1 HYTGYV
7 KDGLCGVFLYLN
19 FTRALL
25 MTTLNKAVSIN
36 QPIASINHL
45 LPFEQCQH
53 IERLYFPKVQQ
64 ATDRMNKAE
73 SEYQDAVESRSV
85 LINQKA
91 AEYLANPS
99 ERHGFIV
106 KQVYPTNQQQVIR
119 SMAEQGFMVHRV
131 SVGMV
136 TFIRMPKNAKD
147 NPLQEITDKATAE
160 AESTIDKMIERLK
173 VKTVEAVHQR
183 NKIVIEARKALD
195 SIKSFESYL
204 NVIVTES
211 EEVTE

>member
-1 HYTGYV
+1 MKDLAHAV
-7 KDGLCGVFLYLN
+7 KIESPV
-19 FTRALL
+19 
-25 MTTLNKAVSIN
+25 
-36 QPIASINHL
+36 ASISHL
-45 LPFEQCQH
+45 LPCEQRTH
-53 IERLYFPKVQQ
+53 IEKLYFPKVQQ

-73 SEYQDAVESRSV
+73 AEFQDAVESRSV

-106 KQVYPTNQQQVIR
+106 KQVYPTNQQQVIQ
-119 SMAEQGFMVHRV
+119 SLAEQGYMVHRV

-173 VKTVEAVHQR
+173 VKAGEAVHQR
-183 NKIVIEARKALD
+183 NVIVIQARKALD

-204 NVIVTES
+204 NVIVTDS

>member
-1 HYTGYV
+1 MTILNQAV
-7 KDGLCGVFLYLN
+7 KIESPV
-19 FTRALL
+19 
-25 MTTLNKAVSIN
+25 
-36 QPIASINHL
+36 ASISHL
-45 LPFEQCQH
+45 LPFEQKQH
-53 IERLYFPKVQQ
+53 IEKLYFPKVQQ

-73 SEYQDAVESRSV
+73 AEYQDAVESRSV
-85 LINQKA
+85 LINQKV

-106 KQVYPTNQQQVIR
+106 KQVYHTNQQQMIQ

-147 NPLQEITDKATAE
+147 NPLQEITDKAKAE

-173 VKTVEAVHQR
+173 VKASEAVHQR
-183 NKIVIEARKALD
+183 NKVVIEARKALD
-195 SIKSFESYL
+195 AVKDFTDYL
-204 NVIVTES
+204 NVIVTDS

>member
-1 HYTGYV
+1 
-7 KDGLCGVFLYLN
+7 
-19 FTRALL
+19 
-25 MTTLNKAVSIN
+25 MTTLNQAVSIN
-36 QPIASINHL
+36 QPVASISHL
-45 LPFEQCQH
+45 LPFEQKQH
-53 IERLYFPKVQQ
+53 IEKLYFPRIQQ

-73 SEYQDAVESRSV
+73 AEYQDAVESRSV
-85 LINQKA
+85 LINQKV

-106 KQVYPTNQQQVIR
+106 KQVYPTNQQQVIQG
-119 SMAEQGFMVHRV
+119 MAEQGFMVHRV

-147 NPLQEITDKATAE
+147 NPLQEITDKAKAE

-173 VKTVEAVHQR
+173 VKASEAVHQR
-183 NKIVIEARKALD
+183 NKIVIEARKTMD

-204 NVIVTES
+204 NVIVTDS

>member
-1 HYTGYV
+1 M
-7 KDGLCGVFLYLN
+7 CFLKSKQ
-19 FTRALL
+19 TRLRVI
-25 MTTLNKAVSIN
+25 TNERFSPCCKIESPV
-36 QPIASINHL
+36 ASISHL
-45 LPFEQCQH
+45 LPCEQRTH
-53 IERLYFPKVQQ
+53 IEKLYFPKVQQ

-73 SEYQDAVESRSV
+73 AEFQDAVESRSV

-106 KQVYPTNQQQVIR
+106 KQVYPTNQQQVIQ
-119 SMAEQGFMVHRV
+119 SMAEQGYMVHRV

-173 VKTVEAVHQR
+173 VKAGEAVHQR
-183 NKIVIEARKALD
+183 NVIVIQARKALD

-204 NVIVTES
+204 NVIVTDS

>member
-1 HYTGYV
+1 
-7 KDGLCGVFLYLN
+7 
-19 FTRALL
+19 
-25 MTTLNKAVSIN
+25 MTTLSQAVKIES
-36 QPIASINHL
+36 PVASISHL
-45 LPFEQCQH
+45 LPFEQRQR

-106 KQVYPTNQQQVIR
+106 KQVYHTNQQQVIQ
-119 SMAEQGFMVHRV
+119 SMAEQGYMVHRV

-147 NPLQEITDKATAE
+147 NPLQEITDKAKAE
-160 AESTIDKMIERLK
+160 AESTIDKMIARLK
-173 VKTVEAVHQR
+173 VRASEAVHQR
-183 NKIVIEARKALD
+183 NKIVIEAHKALD

-204 NVIVTES
+204 NVIVTDS

>member
-1 HYTGYV
+1 
-7 KDGLCGVFLYLN
+7 
-19 FTRALL
+19 

-45 LPFEQCQH
+45 LPFEQRQH

-119 SMAEQGFMVHRV
+119 SMAEQGYMVHRV

-136 TFIRMPKNAKD
+136 NFIRMPKNAKD

-204 NVIVTES
+204 NVIVTEA

>member
-1 HYTGYV
+1 
-7 KDGLCGVFLYLN
+7 
-19 FTRALL
+19 

-45 LPFEQCQH
+45 LPFEQRQH

-204 NVIVTES
+204 NVIVTKS

>member
-1 HYTGYV
+1 
-7 KDGLCGVFLYLN
+7 
-19 FTRALL
+19 
-25 MTTLNKAVSIN
+25 MTTLNQAVKIES
-36 QPIASINHL
+36 PVASISHM
-45 LPFEQCQH
+45 LPFEQRQH

-85 LINQKA
+85 LINQKV

-106 KQVYPTNQQQVIR
+106 NQVYPTNQQQVIQG
-119 SMAEQGFMVHRV
+119 MAEQGYIVYR
-131 SVGMV
+131 VGMGLIY
-136 TFIRMPKNAKD
+136 FISSKKNALKD
-147 NPLQEITDKATAE
+147 ATDKATAE
-160 AESTIDKMIERLK
+160 AELAIEKMIERLK
-173 VKTVEAVHQR
+173 VKASEAVHQR

-195 SIKSFESYL
+195 AVKDFTDYL
-204 NVIVTES
+204 NVIVTDS

>member
-1 HYTGYV
+1 
-7 KDGLCGVFLYLN
+7 
-19 FTRALL
+19 
-25 MTTLNKAVSIN
+25 MTTLNQAVKIES
-36 QPIASINHL
+36 PVASISHL
-45 LPFEQCQH
+45 LPFEQKQH
-53 IERLYFPKVQQ
+53 IEKLYFPKVQK
-64 ATDRMNKAE
+64 ATDKMSKAE

-85 LINQKA
+85 LINQKT

-106 KQVYPTNQQQVIR
+106 NQVYPTNQQAVIQ
-119 SMAEQGFMVHRV
+119 SMADAGYMVHRV

-160 AESTIDKMIERLK
+160 AESTVDKMIERLK
-173 VKTVEAVHQR
+173 VKAAEAVHQR
-183 NKIVIEARKALD
+183 NKSVIEARKALD

-204 NVIVTES
+204 NVIVTDS
-211 EEVTE
+211 KEVTD

>member
-1 HYTGYV
+1 MKDLAHAV
-7 KDGLCGVFLYLN
+7 KIESPV
-19 FTRALL
+19 
-25 MTTLNKAVSIN
+25 
-36 QPIASINHL
+36 ASISHL
-45 LPFEQCQH
+45 LPCEQRTH
-53 IERLYFPKVQQ
+53 IEKLYFPKVQQ

-73 SEYQDAVESRSV
+73 AEYQDAVESRSV

-106 KQVYPTNQQQVIR
+106 KQVYPTNQQQVIQ
-119 SMAEQGFMVHRV
+119 SMAEQGYMVHRV

-173 VKTVEAVHQR
+173 VKAGEAVHQR
-183 NKIVIEARKALD
+183 NVIVIQARKALD

-204 NVIVTES
+204 NVIVTDS

>member
-1 HYTGYV
+1 
-7 KDGLCGVFLYLN
+7 
-19 FTRALL
+19 
-25 MTTLNKAVSIN
+25 MTTLNQAVKIES
-36 QPIASINHL
+36 PVASISHL
-45 LPFEQCQH
+45 LPFEQKQH
-53 IERLYFPKVQQ
+53 IERLYFPKAQQ
-64 ATDRMNKAE
+64 AADRMNKAE
-73 SEYQDAVESRSV
+73 AEYQDAVESRSV

-106 KQVYPTNQQQVIR
+106 KQVYPTNQQQVIQG
-119 SMAEQGFMVHRV
+119 MADSGYMVHRV

-160 AESTIDKMIERLK
+160 AESTVDKAIERLK
-173 VKTVEAVHQR
+173 VKASEAVHQR

-195 SIKSFESYL
+195 AVKDFTDYL
-204 NVIVTES
+204 NVIVTDS

>member
-1 HYTGYV
+1 
-7 KDGLCGVFLYLN
+7 
-19 FTRALL
+19 
-25 MTTLNKAVSIN
+25 MTTLNQAVSIN
-36 QPIASINHL
+36 QPVASISHL
-45 LPFEQCQH
+45 LPFEQKQH
-53 IERLYFPKVQQ
+53 IEKLYFPKVQQ

-73 SEYQDAVESRSV
+73 SEYQDAVESRSM
-85 LINQKA
+85 LIQQKT

-106 KQVYPTNQQQVIR
+106 KQVYPTNQQQVLQ

-173 VKTVEAVHQR
+173 VKASEAVHQR
-183 NKIVIEARKALD
+183 NKVVIEARKALD
-195 SIKSFESYL
+195 AVKDFTDYL
-204 NVIVTES
+204 NVIVTDS

>member
-1 HYTGYV
+1 MKDLAHAV
-7 KDGLCGVFLYLN
+7 KIESPV
-19 FTRALL
+19 
-25 MTTLNKAVSIN
+25 
-36 QPIASINHL
+36 ASISHL
-45 LPFEQCQH
+45 LPCEQRTH
-53 IERLYFPKVQQ
+53 IEKLYFPKVQQ

-73 SEYQDAVESRSV
+73 AEFQDAVESRSV

-106 KQVYPTNQQQVIR
+106 KQVYPTNQQQVIQ
-119 SMAEQGFMVHRV
+119 SMAEQGYMVHRV

-173 VKTVEAVHQR
+173 VKAGEAVHQR
-183 NKIVIEARKALD
+183 NVIVIQARKALD

-204 NVIVTES
+204 KVIVTDS

>member
-1 HYTGYV
+1 MKDLAHAV
-7 KDGLCGVFLYLN
+7 KIESPV
-19 FTRALL
+19 
-25 MTTLNKAVSIN
+25 
-36 QPIASINHL
+36 ASISHL
-45 LPFEQCQH
+45 LPFEQKRRL
-53 IERLYFPKVQQ
+53 ERLYFPKVQQ

-73 SEYQDAVESRSV
+73 AEYQDAVESRSV
-85 LINQKA
+85 LINQKV

-106 KQVYPTNQQQVIR
+106 KQVYPTNQQQVIQ
-119 SMAEQGFMVHRV
+119 SMAEQGYMVHRV

-147 NPLQEITDKATAE
+147 NPLQGITEKATAE
-160 AESTIDKMIERLK
+160 AELTIDKMIERLK
-173 VKTVEAVHQR
+173 VRAAEAIHQR

-195 SIKSFESYL
+195 AVKDFTDYL
-204 NVIVTES
+204 NVIVTDS

>member
-1 HYTGYV
+1 
-7 KDGLCGVFLYLN
+7 
-19 FTRALL
+19 

-45 LPFEQCQH
+45 LPFEQRQH
-53 IERLYFPKVQQ
+53 IEKLYFPKVQQ
-64 ATDRMNKAE
+64 ATDKMSKAE
-73 SEYQDAVESRSV
+73 SEYRDAVESRQQ
-85 LINQKA
+85 LINRKT

-106 KQVYPTNQQQVIR
+106 KQVYPTNQQQIIE
-119 SMAEQGFMVHRV
+119 SMAYSGYMVHRMSIGV
-131 SVGMV
+131 IS
-136 TFIRMPKNAKD
+136 FIRVPKNAKD
-147 NPLQEITDKATAE
+147 NPLQDITDKATAE

-173 VKTVEAVHQR
+173 VKASEAVHQR

-195 SIKSFESYL
+195 SIKLFESYL
-204 NVIVTES
+204 NVIVTDS

>member
-1 HYTGYV
+1 
-7 KDGLCGVFLYLN
+7 
-19 FTRALL
+19 

-45 LPFEQCQH
+45 LPFEQRQH
-53 IERLYFPKVQQ
+53 IERLYFLKVQQ

>member
-1 HYTGYV
+1 
-7 KDGLCGVFLYLN
+7 
-19 FTRALL
+19 

-36 QPIASINHL
+36 QPISSINHL
-45 LPFEQCQH
+45 LPFEQRQH

-119 SMAEQGFMVHRV
+119 SMAEQGYMVHRV

-195 SIKSFESYL
+195 SIKSFENYL

>member
-1 HYTGYV
+1 
-7 KDGLCGVFLYLN
+7 
-19 FTRALL
+19 

-45 LPFEQCQH
+45 LPFEQRQH

-204 NVIVTES
+204 NLIVTES

>member
-1 HYTGYV
+1 
-7 KDGLCGVFLYLN
+7 
-19 FTRALL
+19 

-45 LPFEQCQH
+45 LPFEQRQH

-119 SMAEQGFMVHRV
+119 SMAEQGYMVYRV

>member
-1 HYTGYV
+1 M
-7 KDGLCGVFLYLN
+7 N
-19 FTRALL
+19 
-25 MTTLNKAVSIN
+25 TLNQAVKIES
-36 QPIASINHL
+36 PVASISPL
-45 LPFEQCQH
+45 LPFEQKQH
-53 IERLYFPKVQQ
+53 IEKLYFPKVQQ

-73 SEYQDAVESRSV
+73 AEYQDAVESRSV

-106 KQVYPTNQQQVIR
+106 KQVYPTNQQQVIQ
-119 SMAEQGFMVHRV
+119 SMAEQGYMVHSV

-160 AESTIDKMIERLK
+160 AESTTDKMIERLK
-173 VKTVEAVHQR
+173 VKVSEAVHQR

-195 SIKSFESYL
+195 AVKDFTDYL
-204 NVIVTES
+204 NVIVTDT

>member
-1 HYTGYV
+1 
-7 KDGLCGVFLYLN
+7 
-19 FTRALL
+19 
-25 MTTLNKAVSIN
+25 MTTLNQAVKIES
-36 QPIASINHL
+36 PVASISHL
-45 LPFEQCQH
+45 LPSEQKYH
-53 IERLYFPKVQQ
+53 IEKLYFPRIQQ
-64 ATDRMNKAE
+64 ATDRMSKAE
-73 SEYQDAVESRSV
+73 FEYQNALESRSV

-106 KQVYPTNQQQVIR
+106 KQVYPTNQQQVIQ
-119 SMAEQGFMVHRV
+119 SMADAGYMVHRV

-160 AESTIDKMIERLK
+160 AESTTDKMIERLK
-173 VKTVEAVHQR
+173 VRAGEAVHQR
-183 NKIVIEARKALD
+183 NKIVTEARKALD

-204 NVIVTES
+204 NVIVTDS

>member
-1 HYTGYV
+1 MKDLAHAV
-7 KDGLCGVFLYLN
+7 KIESPV
-19 FTRALL
+19 
-25 MTTLNKAVSIN
+25 
-36 QPIASINHL
+36 ASISHL
-45 LPFEQCQH
+45 LPCEQRTH
-53 IERLYFPKVQQ
+53 IEKLYFPKVQQ

-73 SEYQDAVESRSV
+73 AEFQDAVESRSV

-106 KQVYPTNQQQVIR
+106 KQVYPTNQQQVIQ
-119 SMAEQGFMVHRV
+119 SMAEQGYMVHRV
-131 SVGMV
+131 SVGMD

-173 VKTVEAVHQR
+173 VKAGEAVHQR
-183 NKIVIEARKALD
+183 NVIVIQARKALD

-204 NVIVTES
+204 NVIVTDS